1 MEHKLDSGTHGSSG
15 AALGALLVIA
25 GILFLALRFA
35 PVDVSQ
41 FGWPLFVVL
50 TGLTFLVAGLVARPA
65 VGLVVPGSII
75 TMVGVILAF
84 QNTFGVWASWTYAW
98 ALVFPTSVGIG
109 VAIMGM
115 VRKDPKQIEGGTR
128 TAFVGLCLFAV
139 FALFFEGMLRVSGLA
154 FGPAASIVF
163 PLFLVA
169 LGFALL
175 FASLLRRHT
184 S

>member
-1 MEHKLDSGTHGSSG
+1 MEHKLDAGTQGSSG

-25 GILFLALRFA
+25 GIVFLALRFA

-50 TGLTFLVAGLVARPA
+50 TGLTFLIAGLVARPA
-65 VGLVVPGSII
+65 VGLVVPGSIV

-84 QNTFGVWASWTYAW
+84 QNAFGLWASWSYAW

-109 VAIMGM
+109 IAIMGV
-115 VRKDPKQIEGGTR
+115 VRKDPKQVEAGTW

-139 FALFFEGMLRVSGLA
+139 FALFFEGMLRVA